1 MEKPFERTLILIYT
15 GPLFDSHLH
24 LYDPTRA
31 EGIPWPQPGDA
42 VYGPRLPADYWAQAE
57 PCGVIGAMVVEA
69 SPRRED
75 NDWVLCT
82 LDQDPRL
89 VGYIGN
95 LDPLA
100 ATFGADL
107 ERLAADVRFRGIRYG
122 NLWGRDLLADQQQTG
137 FIDSLA
143 HVAERGLVLD
153 SANPDARLIQALLA
167 LSDRLPHLRI
177 VVDHLPNAPDL
188 AFTAE
193 LQELASRPQV
203 MAKLA
208 EIPQVGDHG
217 LIRDAAFYLDVLGRL
232 LELFGE
238 DRCFFGSDWPNSDH
252 LANFTTTLGLVKA
265 CMATQPAHTQEKFF
279 LHNAPRIYGLPGAC
293 R

>member
-1 MEKPFERTLILIYT
+1 MIYT

-24 LYDPTRA
+24 LYDPGRTA
-31 EGIPWPQPGDA
+31 GIPWPQPGDA
-42 VYGPRLPADYWAQAE
+42 IYGPRLPADYWALAE
-57 PCGVIGAMVVEA
+57 PAGVIGAMVVEA

-75 NDWVLCT
+75 NDWVLHT

-100 ATFGADL
+100 ATFQEDL
-107 ERLAADVRFRGIRYG
+107 CRLAADPRLRGIRYG
-122 NLWGRDLLADQQQTG
+122 NLWGRDLLADQQQPG
-137 FIDSLA
+137 FIDALA
-143 HVAERGLVLD
+143 QLAERGLVLD
-153 SANPDARLIQALLA
+153 SANPDARLVKGLLA
-167 LSDRLPHLRI
+167 LSDRLPALQI
-177 VVDHLPNAPDL
+177 VVDHLPNAAEL

-208 EIPQVGDHG
+208 EIPQLGSQG
-217 LIRDAAFYLDVLGRL
+217 LIRDPGFYRDVLGRL
-232 LELFGE
+232 FELFSE

-252 LANFTTTLGLVKA
+252 ITDLDTTVQLVRE
-265 CMATQPAHTQEKFF
+265 CLATQPAHTQEKFF
-279 LHNAPRIYGLPGAC
+279 LHNAPRIYGLAGAA
-293 R
+293 

>member
-95 LDPLA
+95 LDPLS
-100 ATFGADL
+100 ATFADDL
-107 ERLAADVRFRGIRYG
+107 DRLSVDRRFRGIRYG
-122 NLWGRDLLADQQQTG
+122 NLWERDLLADQQQPG
-137 FIDSLA
+137 FIDGLA
-143 HVAERGLVLD
+143 QVAERGLVLD
-153 SANPDARLIQALLA
+153 SANPDARLIKALLA
-167 LSDRLPHLRI
+167 LSDRLPQLRI
-177 VVDHLPNAPDL
+177 VIDHLPNAASL
-188 AFTAE
+188 AFTAD

-208 EIPQVGDHG
+208 EIPQTDSQG
-217 LIRDAAFYLDVLGRL
+217 LIRDPSFYRDVLARL
-232 LELFGE
+232 FELFGE

-252 LANFTTTLGLVKA
+252 ITDFNTTVGLVKA
-265 CMATQPAHTQEKFF
+265 CLATQPAHAQEKFF
-279 LHNAPRIYGLPGAC
+279 LGNAPRIYGVLGYTA
-293 R
+293 